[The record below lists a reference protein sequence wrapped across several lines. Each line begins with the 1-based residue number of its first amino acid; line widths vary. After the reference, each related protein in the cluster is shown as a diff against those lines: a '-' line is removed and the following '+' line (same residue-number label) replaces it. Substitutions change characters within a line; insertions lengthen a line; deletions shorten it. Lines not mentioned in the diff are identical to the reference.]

1 MAPFLDVNVQD
12 SRLRHRRRVVFAARD
27 VLLLTVEL
35 CKVELCPMLVPFVG
49 RRLFFY
55 RVAILH
61 CPFFSGGVLG
71 VWSSLQ
77 IVGGEGCVAVL
88 SWK

>member
-1 MAPFLDVNVQD
+1 MNVQD
-12 SRLRHRRRVVFAARD
+12 SKLRHRKRVVFAARD

-55 RVAILH
+55 RVAIFTLSI
-61 CPFFSGGVLG
+61 FQRGGPLVCG
-71 VWSSLQ
+71 ARCRSL
-77 IVGGEGCVAVL
+77 VAKAVL
-88 SWK
+88 KYWKG

>member
-12 SRLRHRRRVVFAARD
+12 SRLRHRRRAVFAARD

-61 CPFFSGGVLG
+61 CPFFSGGVP
-71 VWSSLQ
+71 W
-77 IVGGEGCVAVL
+77 CVELVADR
-88 SWK
+88 W